1 MELSSDA
8 LATGIVSTQVG
19 YPLAHG
25 GEGPSHS
32 VSADR
37 DAGLALSTI
46 PDAEDEQVGDPGF
59 GRADLTEGRGD
70 LESLAERGPEAED
83 LGLGLPMLDSGSSGG
98 EVERSAE
105 ISREDISVG
114 SWSSRQG
121 RSWG

>member
-19 YPLAHG
+19 DPLAHG

-70 LESLAERGPEAED
+70 LEFLAERGLEAED